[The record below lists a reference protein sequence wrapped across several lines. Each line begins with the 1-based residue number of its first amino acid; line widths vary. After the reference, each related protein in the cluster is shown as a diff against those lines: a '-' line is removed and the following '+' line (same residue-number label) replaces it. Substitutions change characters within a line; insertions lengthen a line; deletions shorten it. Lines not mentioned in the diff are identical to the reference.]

1 MTLEDQLKNNRER
14 LIVELEILRQTRN
27 ALYDLFEEN
36 YDISDEP
43 QIFKIEYAI
52 EQMDE
57 ILNDL
62 NYVIQ
67 MLKESIEAG
76 EKKGDVDGNG

>member
-1 MTLEDQLKNNRER
+1 MTLEEQLKNNRER

>member
-1 MTLEDQLKNNRER
+1 MTLEEQIKNNRER

-76 EKKGDVDGNG
+76 EKKVVDNG